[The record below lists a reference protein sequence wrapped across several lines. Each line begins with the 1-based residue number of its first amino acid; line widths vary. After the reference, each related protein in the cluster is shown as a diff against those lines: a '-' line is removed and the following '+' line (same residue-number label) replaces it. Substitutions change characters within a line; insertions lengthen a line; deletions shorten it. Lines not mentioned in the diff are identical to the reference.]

1 MSDASTFDSSILP
14 VDASPQR
21 GRKSNAD
28 ADNIFHLLRVTN
40 GFSTKEL
47 ARLAGSSPMTIN
59 RLEHGC
65 PAHFRV
71 IRSLSE
77 LYGITMDD
85 LIRNNTAAAA
95 VTIGKFTSQ
104 QGQRRKMM
112 SNERIDIGDIGEEI
126 VAQIER
132 DRLAGTGYENRVST
146 QPAKNRRNGYDVI
159 SATLDGEPKF
169 IEVKTTRS
177 DDPDEPFYMSAGE
190 LRTAERLHK
199 EDANYE
205 LIRVYALDMTAG
217 TYRYAVYSVEDVLTI
232 FDAIPCQY
240 LMKKRGKSA

>member
-14 VDASPQR
+14 VDTSPQR
-21 GRKSNAD
+21 GRKSSAGSN
-28 ADNIFHLLRVTN
+28 NIFYILRAAN
-40 GFSTKEL
+40 GYSTKEL

-104 QGQRRKMM
+104 QGQRRKM
-112 SNERIDIGDIGEEI
+112 IGDIGEEI

-146 QPAKNRRNGYDVI
+146 RPAKNRRNGYDVI
-159 SATLDGEPKF
+159 SATSGGEPKY

-177 DDPDEPFYMSAGE
+177 SDPNEPFFMSAGE
-190 LRTAERLHK
+190 LRTAERFHK
-199 EDANYE
+199 EGANYE
-205 LIRVYALDMTAG
+205 LVRIYALNITTG
-217 TYRYAVYSVEDVLTI
+217 TYRYAVYSAENVLTI

>member
-1 MSDASTFDSSILP
+1 MSEASAFDSSILP
-14 VDASPQR
+14 NDASPQR

-28 ADNIFHLLRVTN
+28 ADNIFHLLRVAN
-40 GFSTKEL
+40 GYSTKEL
-47 ARLAGSSPMTIN
+47 ARLAGTSPMTIN

-95 VTIGKFTSQ
+95 VKIEKFTSWD
-104 QGQRRKMM
+104 GQRRKMM
-112 SNERIDIGDIGEEI
+112 SNARIDIGDLGEEI

-159 SATLDGEPKF
+159 SATLNGEPKF

-177 DDPDEPFYMSAGE
+177 SDPDEPFFMSAGE
-190 LRTAERLHK
+190 LRSAERFHT
-199 EDANYE
+199 EGAYYE
-205 LIRVYALDMTAG
+205 LVRIYAFDMTAG
-217 TYRYAVYSVEDVLTI
+217 TYRYVVYSAEDVLTI
-232 FDAIPCQY
+232 FDALPCQY
-240 LMKKRGKSA
+240 LMKKRGKSL